1 MDCLRLAD
9 EQQRI
14 MEFRWELYIAHVN
27 ETHNKSS
34 RQETVWA
41 LEQVPKE
48 ILSKI
53 PNANT
58 STADRVEALERKV
71 TCSTE
76 PGQRKKINSA
86 LRGLSGTAVHVER
99 DVYSDRQFWN
109 ES

>member
-1 MDCLRLAD
+1 MKNGASA
-9 EQQRI
+9 RI
-14 MEFRWELYIAHVN
+14 VEFRWELYVARVN

-34 RQETVWA
+34 RQETVRA
-41 LEQVPKE
+41 LEQVPME

-58 STADRVEALERKV
+58 STADRGEALERKV

-86 LRGLSGTAVHVER
+86 QRGLSGRAVHMER
-99 DVYSDRQFWN
+99 DV
-109 ES
+109 